1 MNLPRSIV
9 LLALSAATSA
19 SAASFISLPA
29 VNGNVYGFAASG
41 STLYIAGGF
50 TSVGGSARNGL
61 AAINLTDMSVTS
73 WNPDLGLF
81 GGAGSARSVAVSPD
95 GSQVYFGG
103 NFDTVGGQA
112 RTFLASA
119 SSSGAVGSFAP
130 SVNSIVN
137 KVLVSSSSVYAIG
150 NFTSANS
157 TARVGFAGF
166 DTGGTLNGF
175 DPGLAS
181 YNTGGSFRGAALNAD
196 GSRLHVALG
205 NSSVDFTDTNGDP
218 VNRRGFVSLQT
229 SDGRES
235 GFRPVLNE
243 GPFSSGTFAVATD
256 GSKLHIAGPFNNAE
270 GTGVDHI
277 ATFNNEVF
285 DPAASP
291 GTGAGPDGAVRSV
304 SPFGGVLYVA
314 GAFNNAG
321 GSARTGLAAID
332 STTGAV
338 IAGWDALSNTAF
350 GNTDTTVFAYDGKV
364 FIAGQDL
371 VGDGHTLLGEAV
383 EFYGAVTGVTAVPEP
398 ESFAWVFGGLA
409 LGAAW
414 FHRRSK
420 AA

>member
-50 TSVGGSARNGL
+50 TSVGGSTRNGL

-81 GGAGSARSVAVSPD
+81 GGAGYATSVAVSPD

-103 NFDTVGGQA
+103 NFDQAGGQA
-112 RTFLASA
+112 RSYLASA
-119 SSSGAVGSFAP
+119 SSSGAVSSFAP
-130 SVNSIVN
+130 SVNGFVN
-137 KVLVSSSSVYAIG
+137 KVLASSSSVYAVG
-150 NFTSANS
+150 NFTMANS

-205 NSSVDFTDTNGDP
+205 NSAVDFTDTNGDP
-218 VNRRGFVSLQT
+218 VNRRGFASLQT

-235 GFRPVLNE
+235 GFRPVLKDS
-243 GPFSSGTFAVATD
+243 GFTSGTFGVATT
-256 GSKLHIAGPFNNAE
+256 GSKLYIAGPFNEAD

-277 ATFNNEVF
+277 ASFDNEVF

-314 GAFNNAG
+314 GAFDNAG
-321 GSARTGLAAID
+321 GSAHKGLAAID
-332 STTGAV
+332 SATGAV
-338 IAGWDALSNTAF
+338 IAGWDALSSTTF
-350 GNTDTTVFAYDGKV
+350 QSTDTTVFAYDGKV
-364 FIAGQDL
+364 FIASQALAVGGQ
-371 VGDGHTLLGEAV
+371 TLLGEAV
-383 EFYGAVTGVTAVPEP
+383 DFYGAVTGVTAVPEP